1 MRPSSFFG
9 CMNLKTA
16 CFLLGLCQAGSVAA
30 LGMGDINVHSQLG
43 RTLNVTVT
51 LLGATADTTADCF
64 SLDTSADSIAPP
76 LRAKLNL
83 ERIGD
88 QTRLFIRTSY
98 PVNDPVVQFVLI
110 ADCEVR
116 LQREYVVLLDPPV
129 APESP
134 LDTNTPAASTEAGP
148 APAAAPARP
157 APSRRSAHR
166 SRPRTPQ
173 HASAASARPS
183 STATRNPATPR
194 TRAATKKSVPRLVL
208 SGKHELASQN
218 ETPVA
223 LRLDTRLPDLT
234 QPRADK
240 LTATDVSDENTALTR
255 KLAHL
260 EAQLVALQRRNDA
273 LEAARHAASAAT
285 AAPVP
290 AASAQPRWPLYL
302 LAMAIVTGLTALA
315 VWLPRR
321 NQPSARPVPGADL
334 DWMPMGRP
342 EKTLTELS
350 ADLPAD
356 PSSASPRMPEIA
368 PPQQT
373 SGTEVKDDV
382 LDQAEVFMAFGHG
395 DLAIHLLQE
404 HLRDAPTESPV
415 PWLLLLDLLHREGD
429 TTGYAAASAECRRYF
444 NVNLTDHPIS
454 QDNESGQGL
463 EAYPHLLEQLVK
475 VWNTPEIETFFHDLI
490 YDDRGG
496 TRIGFEP
503 GAYRDILLLRA
514 IAQDALQFAGQAS
527 ASSKS

>member
-1 MRPSSFFG
+1 MRPLSFFG
-9 CMNLKTA
+9 SVNPKTA
-16 CFLLGLCQAGSVAA
+16 CFLLGLCQAGSVTA
-30 LGMGDINVHSQLG
+30 LGMGDIHVHSPLS
-43 RTLNVTVT
+43 RPLNVTVT

-98 PVNDPVVQFVLI
+98 PVNDPVVQFVLV

-129 APESP
+129 ATESP
-134 LDTNTPAASTEAGP
+134 LDTNTSAAGTEAGP

-157 APSRRSAHR
+157 APSRRSA
-166 SRPRTPQ
+166 RPRQRTPQ

-183 STATRNPATPR
+183 STATRNLATPR
-194 TRAATKKSVPRLVL
+194 RQAAPKKSVPRLVL

-223 LRLDTRLPDLT
+223 LQLDTRLPDLT
-234 QPRADK
+234 QAHAKK
-240 LTATDVSDENTALTR
+240 LTATEVSDENTALAR

-273 LEAARHAASAAT
+273 LEAAQHAASAAT
-285 AAPVP
+285 TAPVP
-290 AASAQPRWPLYL
+290 AAPTQPRWPLYL
-302 LAMAIVTGLTALA
+302 LAMAIVAGLTALA
-315 VWLPRR
+315 AWLLRR
-321 NQPSARPVPGADL
+321 NQPSARPVLGADM
-334 DWMPMGRP
+334 DWMPMGRS

-356 PSSASPRMPEIA
+356 LSSASPRMPEIA

-429 TTGYAAASAECRRYF
+429 AAGYAAASAECRRYF

-454 QDNESGQGL
+454 QDSEAGQGL

-475 VWNTPEIETFFHDLI
+475 IWNTPEIEAFFHDLI

-496 TRIGFEP
+496 TRMGFEP
-503 GAYRDILLLRA
+503 GAYRDILLLRS
-514 IAQDALQFAGQAS
+514 IAQNALQFAGQAP
-527 ASSKS
+527 ASPKS